1 MLTEQMTSIQTSSQ
15 IEPLKIISLKKFIFL
30 SIITFSAYDIWWM
43 FTAWRFFQQKDKS
56 KIMPALRAIF
66 AIFFLYPLLKRIKKF
81 STEEGDTPDYS
92 PALLFIGYIFFS
104 MLYKLP
110 DPFWLISLGSIIFL
124 IQPFQALNTAKRK
137 SEQVVIIE
145 QKSFSK
151 PQIVLIIIFSI
162 MWILILL
169 GLFLGE

>member
-15 IEPLKIISLKKFIFL
+15 IEPQKIISLKKFIFL

-92 PALLFIGYIFFS
+92 PALLFIGY
-104 MLYKLP
+104 LCTRQ
-110 DPFWLISLGSIIFL
+110 IS
-124 IQPFQALNTAKRK
+124 
-137 SEQVVIIE
+137 
-145 QKSFSK
+145 
-151 PQIVLIIIFSI
+151 
-162 MWILILL
+162 
-169 GLFLGE
+169 

>member
-15 IEPLKIISLKKFIFL
+15 IEPQKIISLKKFIFL

-92 PALLFIGYIFFS
+92 PALLFKGYIFF
-104 MLYKLP
+104 LCCTNY
-110 DPFWLISLGSIIFL
+110 LIHSVNFIRKYYIFHST
-124 IQPFQALNTAKRK
+124 F
-137 SEQVVIIE
+137 S
-145 QKSFSK
+145 SFKYCKKKIRTSCHH
-151 PQIVLIIIFSI
+151 
-162 MWILILL
+162 
-169 GLFLGE
+169 